1 MSIVCFD
8 LIPEAMK
15 LSEFGIVMIG
25 IVLGIIVM
33 VICDLVVQNKINTR
47 KSKYN
52 KNNLLQT
59 GIAVRYWTC
68 IT

>member
-15 LSEFGIVMIG
+15 LSEFGMVMTG
-25 IVLGIIVM
+25 IIFGIIVM

-47 KSKYN
+47 KSKYD
-52 KNNLLQT
+52 KNSLLKT

-68 IT
+68 IA